1 MSLTGQHIVG
11 SESFLSKTSGIE
23 GKLRKDPEDFEVEE
37 IVSIPGRSHW
47 IWMQKNSN
55 GKHSIVE
62 IKAKNWDT
70 HVLVKELSRKLNI
83 SQKAIGFAG
92 TKDKRAITTQH
103 FSLRVAKEK
112 IPTLDLENIDITF
125 KHKSIKPIRLGN
137 LVGNKFKVKIAN
149 TVNSRENIDNILSE
163 LRGFFP
169 NYFGVQRFGTVRPI
183 THIVGE
189 KIVRG
194 DYEGAVFDYLTIDSP
209 NFAGVEGREYLLKT
223 RDFTKSIDKFPAH
236 MLFERQLLGH
246 LSRNEGDF
254 TGAILQLPE
263 SLSKMLV
270 HGYQSLIFNKVLD
283 LRMNKGIDAFL
294 PQIGDLVMPADGYGG
309 PDQRVTIEVTERN
322 QAKLSKRCRE
332 GKAWIAGLLP
342 GANSNFSNGIQGELE
357 RQVMEELDVKFEDF
371 IIDDIPDLSSYG
383 MYRPLFQKYNDIELE
398 FDSGDPIFSFWLHK
412 GTYATSFLREIM
424 KSSDV
429 TAY

>member
-112 IPTLDLENIDITF
+112 ITTLDLDNIDITF

-137 LVGNKFKVKIAN
+137 LVGNKFKIKIAN

-283 LRMNKGIDAFL
+283 LRMKEGIDAFL

-371 IIDDIPDLSSYG
+371 IIDDMPELSSYG

>member
-83 SQKAIGFAG
+83 SQKSIGFAG

-112 IPTLDLENIDITF
+112 ITTLDLENIDITF

-137 LVGNKFKVKIAN
+137 LVGNKFKIKIAN
-149 TVNSRENIDNILSE
+149 TVNGRENIDNILSE

-283 LRMNKGIDAFL
+283 LRMKEGIDAFL

-309 PDQRVTIEVTERN
+309 PDQRVTIEVSERN

-342 GANSNFSNGIQGELE
+342 GANSNFSSGIQGELE

-371 IIDDIPDLSSYG
+371 IIDDMPELSSYG
-383 MYRPLFQKYNDIELE
+383 MYRPLFQKYNDIEIE

>member
-23 GKLRKDPEDFEVEE
+23 GKLRKNPEDFEVEE

-83 SQKAIGFAG
+83 SQKSIGFAG
-92 TKDKRAITTQH
+92 TKDKRAITTQY

-112 IPTLDLENIDITF
+112 ILTLDLENIDITF

-137 LVGNKFKVKIAN
+137 LVGNKFKIKITN
-149 TVNSRENIDNILSE
+149 TVNGRENIDNILSE

-283 LRMNKGIDAFL
+283 LRMKEGIDAFL

-371 IIDDIPDLSSYG
+371 IIDDMPELSSYG

>member
-112 IPTLDLENIDITF
+112 IPTLGLENIDITF

-137 LVGNKFKVKIAN
+137 LVGNKFKIKIAN

-283 LRMNKGIDAFL
+283 LRMKEGIDAFL

-371 IIDDIPDLSSYG
+371 IIDDMPELSSYG

>member
-83 SQKAIGFAG
+83 SQKSIGFAG

-112 IPTLDLENIDITF
+112 IPTLDLENTDITF

-137 LVGNKFKVKIAN
+137 LVGNKFKIKIAN
-149 TVNSRENIDNILSE
+149 TVNGRENIDNILSE

-209 NFAGVEGREYLLKT
+209 KFAGVEGREFLLKT
-223 RDFTKSIDKFPAH
+223 RDFVKSIDKFPAH

-246 LSRNEGDF
+246 LSRNKGDF

-283 LRMNKGIDAFL
+283 LRMKEGIDAFL

-371 IIDDIPDLSSYG
+371 IIDDMPELSSYG

>member
-137 LVGNKFKVKIAN
+137 LVGNKFKIKIAN

-283 LRMNKGIDAFL
+283 LRMKEGIDAFL

-371 IIDDIPDLSSYG
+371 IIDDMPELSSYG

>member
-23 GKLRKDPEDFEVEE
+23 GKLRKNPEDFEVEE

-137 LVGNKFKVKIAN
+137 LVGNKFKIKIAN

-283 LRMNKGIDAFL
+283 LRMKEGIDAFL

-342 GANSNFSNGIQGELE
+342 GANSNFSSGIQGELE
-357 RQVMEELDVKFEDF
+357 RQVMEELDVKFDDF
-371 IIDDIPDLSSYG
+371 IIDDMPELSSYG

>member
-137 LVGNKFKVKIAN
+137 LVGNKFKIKIAN

-283 LRMNKGIDAFL
+283 LRMKEGIDAFL

-371 IIDDIPDLSSYG
+371 IIDDMPDLSSYG

>member
-83 SQKAIGFAG
+83 SQKSIGFAG

-112 IPTLDLENIDITF
+112 ILTLDLENIDITF

-137 LVGNKFKVKIAN
+137 LVGNKFKIKIAN
-149 TVNSRENIDNILSE
+149 TVNGRENIDNILSE

-189 KIVRG
+189 KIVQG
-194 DYEGAVFDYLTIDSP
+194 DYEGAVFDYLTIASP
-209 NFAGVEGREYLLKT
+209 KFAGVEGREYLLKT

-263 SLSKMLV
+263 NLSKMLV

-283 LRMNKGIDAFL
+283 LRMKEGIDAFL

-342 GANSNFSNGIQGELE
+342 GANSNFSGGIQGELE

-371 IIDDIPDLSSYG
+371 IIDDMPELSSYG
-383 MYRPLFQKYNDIELE
+383 MYRPLFQKYNDIEFE

>member
-112 IPTLDLENIDITF
+112 ITTLDLENIDITF

-137 LVGNKFKVKIAN
+137 LVGNKFKIKIAN

-236 MLFERQLLGH
+236 LLFERQLLGH

-283 LRMNKGIDAFL
+283 LRMKEGIDAFL

-371 IIDDIPDLSSYG
+371 IIDDMPELSSYG

>member
-23 GKLRKDPEDFEVEE
+23 GKLRKDPEDFKVEE

-112 IPTLDLENIDITF
+112 ITTLDLDNIDITF

-137 LVGNKFKVKIAN
+137 LVGNKFKIKIAN

-283 LRMNKGIDAFL
+283 LRMKEGIDAFL

-371 IIDDIPDLSSYG
+371 IIDDMPELSSYG